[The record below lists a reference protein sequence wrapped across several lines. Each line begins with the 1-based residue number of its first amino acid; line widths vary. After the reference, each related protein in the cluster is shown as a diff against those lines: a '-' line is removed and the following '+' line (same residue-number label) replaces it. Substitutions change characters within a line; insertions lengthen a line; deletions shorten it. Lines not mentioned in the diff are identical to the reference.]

1 MKKKL
6 YSHPDVIIATLAFV
20 LLCTLAAFY
29 SWATDAIITQL
40 HRSLVSVPPQTA
52 AGFNLDGA
60 SKLDLRGLLVQ
71 PPSATDA
78 PPLPASLAPA
88 TAPTTTKATGT
99 AQ

>member
-6 YSHPDVIIATLAFV
+6 YSHPDAIIAALAFV

-71 PPSATDA
+71 PPSTTVA
-78 PPLPASLAPA
+78 PPMPAALAS
-88 TAPTTTKATGT
+88 TTVKATGT